1 MQHIMLDLETMDKTP
16 TAAIVAIG
24 AVAFDF
30 DTGTL
35 GRRFYQRVD
44 IESSQQCGGTIG
56 ADTVKWWLRQSA
68 EARSEIATD
77 DAVHIRQ
84 ALGGLGCF
92 ILRNSPH
99 PDAFIWAK
107 GTDFDIPII
116 TSAMDRIGLVPTW
129 KFWNVRDVRTL
140 EHAARDA
147 GMDLRAAVPF
157 EGERHNALHDAIHQA
172 KTIIH
177 IWQQLMAPHRQSQQS

>member
-1 MQHIMLDLETMDKTP
+1 MQHIMLDLETMDNKP

-24 AVAFDF
+24 AVVFDL
-30 DTGTL
+30 DSGTL
-35 GRRFYQRVD
+35 GKRFYQRVRLKD
-44 IESSQQCGGTIG
+44 SQKHGGTIG

-84 ALGGLGCF
+84 ALGEMGCF

-116 TSAMDRIGLVPTW
+116 TSAMDRIDLMPTW
-129 KFWNVRDVRTL
+129 KFWNTRDVRTF

-147 GMDLRAAVPF
+147 GMDLRTAVPF
-157 EGERHNALHDAIHQA
+157 DGEKHNALDDAIHQA
-172 KTIIH
+172 KTVIH
-177 IWQQLMAPHRQSQQS
+177 IWQQLMAPHRQSQQP